1 MNQEFI
7 IYIASQMLWTM
18 TKVAGPIL
26 LASLLVG
33 LIVAIFQSATQIQEM
48 TLTFIPKI
56 VVAAIILLVL
66 GSWMGSQIIGFT
78 TELFNSIPAIIQS

>member
-7 IYIASQMLWTM
+7 IYITSRMLWTI

-26 LASLLVG
+26 LATLLVG
-33 LIVAIFQSATQIQEM
+33 LIIAVFQSATQIQEM

-56 VVAAIILLVL
+56 IVVGVILLIL
-66 GSWMGSQIIGFT
+66 GAWMGSQIIGFT
-78 TELFNSIPAIIQS
+78 TELINSIPAVVK

>member
-7 IYIASQMLWTM
+7 IYIGSRMLWTI
-18 TKVAGPIL
+18 TKVAGPVL
-26 LASLLVG
+26 LATLVVG

-56 VVAAIILLVL
+56 IAVALILLVL
-66 GSWMGSQIIGFT
+66 GAWMGTQIIGFT
-78 TELFNSIPAIIQS
+78 VELINSIPAVVR

>member
-7 IYIASQMLWTM
+7 IYIGTRMLWTI

-26 LASLLVG
+26 IGSLIIG

-56 VVAAIILLVL
+56 IVAAIILLIL
-66 GSWMGSQIIGFT
+66 GSWMGSQIISFT
-78 TELFNSIPAIIQS
+78 IELFNSIPAIVR

>member
-7 IYIASQMLWTM
+7 IYIGSRMLWTI
-18 TKVAGPIL
+18 TKVAGPVL
-26 LASLLVG
+26 LATLVVG

-56 VVAAIILLVL
+56 IAVALILLVL
-66 GSWMGSQIIGFT
+66 GAWMGTQIIGFT
-78 TELFNSIPAIIQS
+78 VELINSIPAVVK

>member
-7 IYIASQMLWTM
+7 IYIGSRMLWTM
-18 TKVAGPIL
+18 AKVAGPVL
-26 LASLLVG
+26 VASLIIG

-56 VVAAIILLVL
+56 VAIAIILLVL
-66 GSWMGSQIIGFT
+66 GSWMGSQVVGFT
-78 TELFNSIPAIIQS
+78 IELFNSIPAVIN